1 MTEAGHCEGNFGRD
15 GAGQV
20 AFSNSAME
28 NVWEGG
34 RMFVTWQD
42 AAEVSGK

>member
-1 MTEAGHCEGNFGRD
+1 MTEAGHCEGNSGRD
-15 GAGQV
+15 EPGRV
-20 AFSNSAME
+20 AFSNSPRE

-42 AAEVSGK
+42 TAEVSGK